1 MTEQPAEV
9 AAEVTASRRSDPSMG
24 SLSDIR
30 IIFTN
35 RGEDNSQNLNHQRPS
50 AIRDP
55 QPSETLNHQRPSTI
69 RDPQPSETLN
79 HQRLSTI
86 RDPQPPECRAESDVS
101 FTMGKATKPRP
112 GQHRHCQNCFNKRC
126 QAPINT
132 GVSCVMINCSQHC
145 GATFHM
151 CKEEEHQLLCPN
163 EWVPCLNSVFGCPF
177 YMNRCKQARHLK
189 VCPASVVCC
198 SVDWNRWPVLNQD
211 QTLYEN
217 LLKEE
222 EREDSLDLALSLRDQ
237 KILFRSLKLAELFPE
252 LSEEPRN
259 TISLERPDED
269 LEAGAVGGTDLPNA
283 ANRSSGEPEGLTQFQ
298 REALARGQLDNDFD
312 HFSQWESM
320 FSKEMKASEYLQKN
334 ADQSSGAS
342 AGTSKT
348 PDGKP
353 HPETIKGNDDARSKN
368 TYLEL
373 AEKTGLAPWQEGVL
387 ERLKS
392 EVDCGSY
399 NMYIVHH
406 GSMLIRFGQMA
417 ACTPKEKDFVYGN
430 LEAQTV
436 KTVCTFKIPT
446 SYCGR
451 RAKLGDEYPK
461 LEKAEKLVDTSDLDH
476 PGEDFSQSHTIYTI
490 LMCALE
496 RELKGHEVSQMKAL
510 DGLLIDFATQTY
522 NFGQD
527 PFTKKSVLLDLI
539 TEKEMRRLGLKLDIL
554 SESVSGRHNKSNSSF
569 TFSCQLF
576 FRRDEIS
583 SHVKNA
589 HCDIQS
595 SLGGWFQQ
603 RCPLSYLGCTFLQNR
618 FRPEGVRS
626 QVIYSEQLKTF
637 AVKPLVDCSLYEGV
651 RPNLSR
657 SNRGKSKDS
666 LSNLPLEILQ
676 HIAGFLDSFSLCQL
690 SQVSSLMRDVCAC
703 LLQERGMVHL
713 LWEKKTYSH
722 GGSSWRCRKKVWNFS
737 SLFSPVHR
745 WSFEDSSSMSEHL
758 KVCPFNSPEIK
769 KEPFQL
775 PDVYA
780 NQEKVKKNSLLNLRR
795 KQ

>member
-1 MTEQPAEV
+1 K
-9 AAEVTASRRSDPSMG
+9 
-24 SLSDIR
+24 
-30 IIFTN
+30 
-35 RGEDNSQNLNHQRPS
+35 
-50 AIRDP
+50 
-55 QPSETLNHQRPSTI
+55 
-69 RDPQPSETLN
+69 
-79 HQRLSTI
+79 
-86 RDPQPPECRAESDVS
+86 
-101 FTMGKATKPRP
+101 GKATKPRS
-112 GQHRHCQNCFNKRC
+112 GQHRHCQNCFSKRC

-132 GVSCVMINCSQHC
+132 GVSCVMISCPSHC

-177 YMNRCKQARHLK
+177 YMNRCKQAKHLK

-198 SVDWNRWPVLNQD
+198 SMDWNRWPILDHD

-222 EREDSLDLALSLRDQ
+222 ESEECLDLALSLRDQ

-252 LSEEPRN
+252 LSEDPKN
-259 TISLERPDED
+259 TINLSRPEED
-269 LEAGAVGGTDLPNA
+269 LEAGAVGGSNLSSNV
-283 ANRSSGEPEGLTQFQ
+283 ANGVEPGGLTQFE
-298 REALARGQLDNDFD
+298 REALARGQLDNDFGN
-312 HFSQWESM
+312 FFQWEAM
-320 FSKEMKASEYLQKN
+320 FSKEKKASEYLEK
-334 ADQSSGAS
+334 AGDQSTSAS
-342 AGTSKT
+342 AGTSKA
-348 PDGKP
+348 PGGKP
-353 HPETIKGNDDARSKN
+353 DAEGKNPETNEGKDDNECNRR
-368 TYLEL
+368 YLEQM
-373 AEKTGLAPWQEGVL
+373 EKTGLAPWQEGVL
-387 ERLKS
+387 ERLKN

-451 RAKLGDEYPK
+451 RAQLGEENPK
-461 LEKAEKLVDTSDLDH
+461 KERGEQLVDTSDLGL
-476 PGEDFSQSHTIYTI
+476 PEEDLSQAKTIYTI

-510 DGLLIDFATQTY
+510 DGLLIDFGTQTY

-527 PFTKKSVLLDLI
+527 PFTKRTVLWDLI
-539 TEKEMRRLGLKLDIL
+539 TEKEMRHLGLKLDIL
-554 SESVSGRHNKSNSSF
+554 SESVCGRHNKSNSSF

-576 FRRDEIS
+576 FRRDEFS
-583 SHVKNA
+583 SHYKNA

-618 FRPEGVRS
+618 FRPAGVRS
-626 QVIYSEQLKTF
+626 QVIYSKQLKTF
-637 AVKPLVDCSLYEGV
+637 AVKPLMDCSLYQGV

-676 HIAGFLDSFSLCQL
+676 HIAGFLDSFSLCQF
-690 SQVSSLMRDVCAC
+690 SQVSTLMRDVCAS

-713 LWEKKTYSH
+713 LWEKKD
-722 GGSSWRCRKKVWNFS
+722 
-737 SLFSPVHR
+737 LFSWWKFMEV
-745 WSFEDSSSMSEHL
+745 SEKGL
-758 KVCPFNSPEIK
+758 ELQQP
-769 KEPFQL
+769 
-775 PDVYA
+775 
-780 NQEKVKKNSLLNLRR
+780 LLSGPSVDL
-795 KQ
+795 Q